1 LELEKSSVGTEKT
14 NPRSRYGS
22 GRSIRSELQQELTT
36 EKTGFDILIETKDAN
51 LKAIMGML
59 KTNPNLTR
67 REVMDKLGVSDRTAT
82 RYFGI
87 IRKLKPKLL
96 HTSVD
101 AEIEAKA
108 KRIEQMKKLM
118 TEHPEMTR
126 EQVRKK
132 IGVSRRTL
140 YQYLASLEMVE

>member
-1 LELEKSSVGTEKT
+1 
-14 NPRSRYGS
+14 
-22 GRSIRSELQQELTT
+22 LQQELTT

-51 LKAIMGML
+51 LKAIMDML
-59 KTNPNLTR
+59 KKNPNLTR

-96 HTSVD
+96 RTSVD
-101 AEIEAKA
+101 EEVEAKA
-108 KRIEQMKKLM
+108 KRIEKMKKIM
-118 TEHPEMTR
+118 TEHPEKTR
-126 EQVRKK
+126 EQVRKE